1 MFMQSSQQPKKI
13 PLERALDKFTDMVE
27 KLIPNMPKDIK
38 HTWGQKLLD
47 LDLLL
52 YELLY
57 IAKDFPDQRNTALR
71 QLKNKFFLMQT
82 ILRKAH
88 NNGYISTERYINT
101 HLPANNIERQIVGWI
116 KALPASDSVTADGE
130 C

>member
-1 MFMQSSQQPKKI
+1 MQPSQQTKKI
-13 PLERALDKFTDMVE
+13 PLEHALDKFTDIIE

-38 HTWGQKLLD
+38 HTWGHKLLD

-57 IAKDFPDQRNTALR
+57 IAKDFPEQRHTALR
-71 QLKNKFFLMQT
+71 QLKNKFFLIQT

-88 NNGYISTERYINT
+88 NNGYISTNAYINT
-101 HLPANNIERQIVGWI
+101 HHPANNIEKQLVGWI
-116 KALPASDSVTADGE
+116 KALPASDLVTTNGE